1 MRKEKSFFRNA
12 WSWGKPILIGL
23 GILVLLSTAEIESEM
38 FWLVP
43 LMLAFGF
50 FFGKLTCDINL
61 KNAGLFITIGF
72 FALLNF
78 IHSMIDGVALLE
90 LSTLQRFLGI
100 AGHEIIRQPALY
112 LLVFGILEP
121 FRVSW
126 KKKLGLALLAV
137 TGVWALG
144 FFVGQYGGGLVEQ
157 SEIFHAIIGYSIFF
171 FIGDILHHLYDHFEH
186 HRQNHAHSH

>member
-1 MRKEKSFFRNA
+1 MQKEKSLFWNWA
-12 WSWGKPILIGL
+12 KPLLIGL
-23 GILVLLSTAEIESEM
+23 GILVLLFTAEIESEM

-43 LMLAFGF
+43 VMLVFGF
-50 FFGKLTCDINL
+50 FFGKFTCDINL

-78 IHSMIDGVALLE
+78 IHSTIDGVALLE

-121 FRVSW
+121 FHLSG
-126 KKKLGLALLAV
+126 KKKFGFALLAV
-137 TGVWALG
+137 TGVWVLG
-144 FFVGQYGGGLVEQ
+144 LLAGQYGGGLVEQ

-171 FIGDILHHLYDHFEH
+171 FIGDIVHHLYDHFEH
-186 HRQNHAHSH
+186 HRHAHAH

>member
-1 MRKEKSFFRNA
+1 MQKEKNFPHNA
-12 WSWGKPILIGL
+12 WSWVKPMLIGL
-23 GILVLLSTAEIESEM
+23 GILILLFTAEIEREM
-38 FWLVP
+38 LWLVP

-61 KNAGLFITIGF
+61 KNAGFFITIGF

-121 FRVSW
+121 FRISW
-126 KKKLGLALLAV
+126 KKKFGLAALAV

-157 SEIFHAIIGYSIFF
+157 SELFHKIIGYSIFL

-186 HRQNHAHSH
+186 HGHTHSH